1 MFHIVCWQSIL
12 TTDQAVL
19 GSCTSGS
26 ASIWSFN
33 QRRALGRPRSWP
45 LAWSNAYCNGD
56 GSSYGW
62 NYMKRLGE
70 STSSYTSYNLGDRLG
85 TGGPITIWEG
95 SGANQWGYRLS
106 AIVTNG
112 PEVAWQGE
120 PYRNP
125 GCKPHH
131 LNKGLSEKLCGWKNI
146 APVENCW

>member
-12 TTDQAVL
+12 PTDHAVL

-45 LAWSNAYCNGD
+45 LAWSNAYGNGD

-85 TGGPITIWEG
+85 GGPIWEG

-106 AIVTNG
+106 LRMALRLPGKV
-112 PEVAWQGE
+112 
-120 PYRNP
+120 NP
-125 GCKPHH
+125 TETRAVSHTI
-131 LNKGLSEKLCGWKNI
+131 STRGWAKNC
-146 APVENCW
+146 ADGTTLRQLKTVGNYETL